1 MPVVAGPHGG
11 GFHFLEYGRSTGS
24 RRRENKLRPYRRV
37 MEMGC
42 PLAMLMV
49 CETQQAVEN
58 FLSLAGDL
66 PMLAVSMEMAL
77 QGPLTGADTVWRSPA
92 GSKVR

>member
-1 MPVVAGPHGG
+1 MVSFGLHRFFYTTSRYSTCGAAAGAA
-11 GFHFLEYGRSTGS
+11 
-24 RRRENKLRPYRRV
+24 PYRRM

-58 FLSLAGDL
+58 CLSLAGDL